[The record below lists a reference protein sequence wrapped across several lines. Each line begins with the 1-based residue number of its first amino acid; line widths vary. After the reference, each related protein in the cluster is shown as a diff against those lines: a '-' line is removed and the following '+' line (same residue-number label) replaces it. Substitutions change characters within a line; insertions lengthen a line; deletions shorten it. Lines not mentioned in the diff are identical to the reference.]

1 MGDVDCTA
9 PDEHCLEGTTVLVVE
24 DEVRFSRILQRF
36 LKLSGV
42 SPIEA
47 VDGGQAI
54 RILEQD
60 DGDRV
65 DVVLTDLKM
74 PVVSGWELIAVLR
87 ECRPHLPV
95 VAMSATDPPPA
106 LLGDVPLLNKP
117 FLPEQLLETLGPLVR
132 QSRRIREQSGQQRA
146 DAAGVRSEAMYQT
159 FVAEQ
164 ERCRSGDLRAAL
176 LGHRASQ
183 RQRP

>member
-1 MGDVDCTA
+1 MSELDFTVQ
-9 PDEHCLEGTTVLVVE
+9 DEQCLKGTTVLLVE

-42 SPIEA
+42 SSIEA

-54 RILEQD
+54 RILQE

-65 DVVLTDLKM
+65 DAVLTDLKM

-106 LLGDVPLLNKP
+106 LLGGVPLLNKP
-117 FLPEQLLETLGPLVR
+117 FLPEELLVTLAPLVR
-132 QSRRIREQSGQQRA
+132 QSRRIRQQSRQQRA
-146 DAAGVRSEAMYQT
+146 DAAGVRSEAQYQT

-164 ERCRSGDLRAAL
+164 ERCRSGDMMAAL
-176 LGHRASQ
+176 LGYRASQ
-183 RQRP
+183 RQRH